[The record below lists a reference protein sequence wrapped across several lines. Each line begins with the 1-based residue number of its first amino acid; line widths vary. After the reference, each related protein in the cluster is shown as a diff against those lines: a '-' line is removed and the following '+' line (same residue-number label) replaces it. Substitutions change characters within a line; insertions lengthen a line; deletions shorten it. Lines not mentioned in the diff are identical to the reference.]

1 MKLSLK
7 NTDDQ
12 RRYPLIKAKIPIT
25 VFNLPF
31 TTSVATTHPSAVSF
45 SLSTNFSSGPSL
57 KLSTNTSS
65 ATTTSPP
72 PLSFSLK
79 SGPASSAPLRIRRF
93 SSLPTSPSFPPP
105 TLIPLLPSK
114 SSPDLVENGFVPG
127 EPLGWRELTMGSCSG
142 KDGLQNPNLSPNPNV
157 NGVFGSEVWK
167 MDSCGGKGGIWSGF
181 AVTARTVLPVTKRVA
196 VNCRW
201 GVNFPEKGT
210 KLPFLTVDKVEIERV
225 EEVKDVKVKSV
236 KRDSGDLELLKGMC
250 FWMKRDLEV
259 LEKENREMKQSL
271 EEIRLGLS
279 PRKYGG
285 DSIGVGRKQCLIPV
299 RIRVILSAGGARR
312 AVKKRKEEGNR
323 RSL

>member
-1 MKLSLK
+1 M
-7 NTDDQ
+7 
-12 RRYPLIKAKIPIT
+12 
-25 VFNLPF
+25 
-31 TTSVATTHPSAVSF
+31 
-45 SLSTNFSSGPSL
+45 
-57 KLSTNTSS
+57 
-65 ATTTSPP
+65 
-72 PLSFSLK
+72 
-79 SGPASSAPLRIRRF
+79 
-93 SSLPTSPSFPPP
+93 
-105 TLIPLLPSK
+105 
-114 SSPDLVENGFVPG
+114 
-127 EPLGWRELTMGSCSG
+127 GWRELTMGSCSG

-167 MDSCGGKGGIWSGF
+167 IDSYGGKGGIWSGF

-225 EEVKDVKVKSV
+225 EEVKDVMVKSV

-285 DSIGVGRKQCLIPV
+285 DSIGVGRKAVPHSGENSGDFE
-299 RIRVILSAGGARR
+299 RWRSKKSSEEEKGRR
-312 AVKKRKEEGNR
+312 ESKKSVTLASDVESELQRAIKAA
-323 RSL
+323 SS